1 MTRISCVP
9 ILVLTAIAACSSN
22 APADTDTGTGT
33 GTGTGTVPD
42 TDGASSTTTSTS
54 STTDTPTTTDPTIGD
69 DSDPHAC
76 QFRPGAEEEGVEW
89 YFLCGGPGGEHVDE
103 IAIDAEGNIYL
114 GIELS
119 EPEPGVTLRFGEFE
133 VTPGGL
139 TDVVFLKLS
148 PAGAPLWLRAFAGP
162 GEQRLSSFKLCG
174 DGFVAVGDAAA
185 GSLDLGGGALP
196 GTAWIG
202 SFAVDGTHRWSRTLV
217 DVGENSGA
225 SFSGLDCD
233 GAGRIVTT
241 GRYSRG
247 VDFGEGPLQP
257 ALYGDG
263 FVAMFDDSGAT
274 VWARPFNGTGDR
286 ADGGSVA
293 FTPAGEVVFTG
304 TFNESVDLGGGLLTS
319 IAVEDMLL
327 AKLDGNGGH
336 VWSQRIGGPGSHYG
350 VGVAVDSAGQ
360 IGFGGLFTHE
370 VDIGPAHYENP
381 NPEDFSVDALLAGF
395 DPAGEVQWSRVFSS
409 ADSDRIGA
417 MEFDPG
423 GALFVHS
430 TIGESLSL
438 LLFAGSDQTWEWKTE
453 QLNNGSAALAGSDA
467 VILGAWPGLD
477 DVVDFGGGPLVG
489 RGNGDIFLV
498 KVRR

>member
-9 ILVLTAIAACSSN
+9 ILVLTSIAACSSN
-22 APADTDTGTGT
+22 DPAGTDTDT
-33 GTGTGTVPD
+33 D
-42 TDGASSTTTSTS
+42 AASSTTTSTS

-69 DSDPHAC
+69 DDDPHAC

-89 YFLCGGPGGEHVDE
+89 YMLCGGPGGEHVDE
-103 IAIDAEGNIYL
+103 IAIDAEGNMYL

-148 PAGAPLWLRAFAGP
+148 PAGAPLWLRAFTGP
-162 GEQRLSSFKLCG
+162 GEQRVSNLELCG

-202 SFAVDGTHRWSRTLV
+202 SFAADGTHRWSRTLV
-217 DVGENSGA
+217 DVEENSRA

-233 GAGRIVTT
+233 GAGRIVAT
-241 GRYSRG
+241 GEYSRG
-247 VDFGEGPLQP
+247 VDFGEGPLEP

-286 ADGGSVA
+286 ADGGHVA

-304 TFNESVDLGGGLLTS
+304 TFNETVDLGGGVLTS
-319 IAVEDMLL
+319 VAAEDMLL
-327 AKLDGNGGH
+327 AKLDGGGGH

-350 VGVAVDSAGQ
+350 VGVAVGSAGQ
-360 IGFGGLFTHE
+360 IALSGLFTHE
-370 VDIGPAHYENP
+370 VEIGPALFENP
-381 NPEDFSVDALLAGF
+381 NPEDFSVDGLLAGF
-395 DPAGEVQWSRVFSS
+395 NPAGELQWATQLGSTSS
-409 ADSDRIGA
+409 AHIFA
-417 MEFDPG
+417 MEFDPAD
-423 GALFVHS
+423 ALVVTAILDETLSVRMFV
-430 TIGESLSL
+430 
-438 LLFAGSDQTWEWKTE
+438 GSDQTWDWTTD
-453 QLNNGSAALAGSDA
+453 QLGNGLAAVAGPDA
-467 VILGAWPGLD
+467 LIVGAWPGLD
-477 DVVDFGGGPLVG
+477 KVVDFGGGPLVG
-489 RGNGDIFLV
+489 RGNGDFFLA